1 MKLTL
6 TTEGLLDPRKLS
18 AWSVE
23 RRRAI
28 HAAVAKGMV
37 SGGRDVREAAR
48 AQMRSAFQVRRA
60 SFVASLQAKVF
71 DRKPD
76 RLPALW
82 VGSRIP
88 WLGIHTQGGTVAG
101 RMLIPLLPTRIGPK
115 RFKAVID
122 GLMRSGNAFF
132 VEKNGRVLL
141 MAENLR
147 ENAAQ
152 LGRFKRA
159 ERERSGVKRLQRG
172 QEIPIAV
179 LVRRVDLKRRF
190 DLAAGAQRALP
201 ALARAIEREFGH
213 RDVIT

>member
-6 TTEGLLDPRKLS
+6 ATSGLLDPRQLS
-18 AWSVE
+18 AWSAE

-28 HAAVAKGMV
+28 HAAVAKGMT
-37 SGGRDVREAAR
+37 SGGREVREAAR
-48 AQMRSAFQVRRA
+48 AQMRSAFAVRRT
-60 SFVASLQAKVF
+60 SFVSSMQTKLF
-71 DRKPD
+71 DRKPE

-88 WLGIHTQGGTVAG
+88 WLGIHTQGGTVSG
-101 RMLIPLLPTRIGPK
+101 NLLIPLLPGRIGPK

-141 MAENLR
+141 MAENIQ

-152 LGRFKRA
+152 LARFKRA
-159 ERERSGVKRLQRG
+159 ERQRSGVKRLQRG

-179 LVRRVDLKRRF
+179 LVRRVDLKRRL
-190 DLAAGAQRALP
+190 DLAAGVQRALP
-201 ALARAIEREFGH
+201 ALARAIQQEL
-213 RDVIT
+213 DKV

>member
-6 TTEGLLDPRKLS
+6 TASGLLDPRRLS
-18 AWSVE
+18 AWSAE

-28 HAAVAKGMV
+28 HAAVAKGMA

-60 SFVASLQAKVF
+60 NFVASLQVKVF
-71 DRKPD
+71 NRKPD

-88 WLGIHTQGGTVAG
+88 WLGIHERGGTVAG

-115 RFKAVID
+115 RFKVVID
-122 GLMRSGNAFF
+122 SLMRSGNAFF

-141 MAENLR
+141 MAENIR
-147 ENAAQ
+147 ENANV

-159 ERERSGVKRLQRG
+159 ERERTGVKRLQRG

-190 DLAAGAQRALP
+190 DLAAGVQRTLP
-201 ALARAIEREFGH
+201 ALVRAIEREFGH

>member
-6 TTEGLLDPRKLS
+6 TTSGLLDPRRLS

-101 RMLIPLLPTRIGPK
+101 RMLIPLLPGRIGPK
-115 RFKAVID
+115 RFRQVID

-141 MAENLR
+141 MAENIR
-147 ENAAQ
+147 ENTAQ
-152 LGRFKRA
+152 LNRFKRA

-190 DLAAGAQRALP
+190 DLAAGVQGALP
-201 ALARAIEREFGH
+201 KLAAAIGREL
-213 RDVIT
+213 DKL

>member
-115 RFKAVID
+115 RFRQVID

>member
-6 TTEGLLDPRKLS
+6 ATSGLLDPRQLS
-18 AWSVE
+18 AWSVQ
-23 RRRAI
+23 RQRAI
-28 HAAVAKGMV
+28 HAAVAQGMKT
-37 SGGRDVREAAR
+37 GGREVREAVR

-60 SFVASLQAKVF
+60 SFVASMQAKVF
-71 DRKPD
+71 DQKPE

-88 WLGIHTQGGTVAG
+88 WLGIHAHGGTVAG

-115 RFKAVID
+115 RFRQVID

-141 MAENLR
+141 MAENIR
-147 ENAAQ
+147 ENTAQ
-152 LGRFKRA
+152 LNRFKRA

-190 DLAAGAQRALP
+190 DLAAGVQGALP
-201 ALARAIEREFGH
+201 ALARAIERELG
-213 RDVIT
+213 RV

>member
-6 TTEGLLDPRKLS
+6 ATSGLLDPRRLS
-18 AWSVE
+18 AWSAE

-37 SGGRDVREAAR
+37 SGGREVREAAR
-48 AQMRSAFQVRRA
+48 AQMRSAFQIRRA

-101 RMLIPLLPTRIGPK
+101 RMLIPLLPGRIGPK
-115 RFKAVID
+115 RFRQVID

-152 LGRFKRA
+152 LNRFKRA
-159 ERERSGVKRLQRG
+159 ERERRGVKRLQRG

-190 DLAAGAQRALP
+190 DLAAGVQGALP
-201 ALARAIEREFGH
+201 KLAAAIGREL
-213 RDVIT
+213 DKL

>member
-1 MKLTL
+1 MRISL
-6 TTEGLLDPRKLS
+6 TTTGLLEPRRLA
-18 AWSVE
+18 AWTAE
-23 RRRAI
+23 RRRAL
-28 HAAVAKGMV
+28 HAAVAKGMR
-37 SGGRDVREAAR
+37 SGGRAVRDAAR
-48 AQMRSAFQVRRA
+48 SEMRRAFAVKRA
-60 SFVASLQAKVF
+60 SFIASMQAKVF
-71 DRKPD
+71 DQKPE

-88 WLGIHTQGGTVAG
+88 WLGIHARGGTISG
-101 RMLIPLLPTRIGPK
+101 HLLIPLLPGRIGPK

-132 VEKNGRVLL
+132 VEKNGRTLL

-190 DLAAGAQRALP
+190 DLPGAAQRALP
-201 ALARAIEREFGH
+201 ALARAIERELG
-213 RDVIT
+213 RR

>member
-6 TTEGLLDPRKLS
+6 TTSGLLDPRRLS
-18 AWSVE
+18 AWSAE

-28 HAAVAKGMV
+28 HAAVAKGMAA
-37 SGGRDVREAAR
+37 GGREVREAAR

-60 SFVASLQAKVF
+60 NFVASLQAKVF
-71 DRKPD
+71 NRKPD

-88 WLGIHTQGGTVAG
+88 WLGIHERGGTVAG

-122 GLMRSGNAFF
+122 SLMRSGNAFF
-132 VEKNGRVLL
+132 VEKNGCVLL
-141 MAENLR
+141 MAENIR
-147 ENAAQ
+147 ENANV

-179 LVRRVDLKRRF
+179 LVRRVELKRRF
-190 DLAAGAQRALP
+190 DLAAGVQGALP
-201 ALARAIEREFGH
+201 KLAAAIGREL
-213 RDVIT
+213 DKL

>member
-6 TTEGLLDPRKLS
+6 ATSGLLDPRQLS
-18 AWSVE
+18 AWSVQ
-23 RRRAI
+23 RQRAI
-28 HAAVAKGMV
+28 HAAVAQGMKT
-37 SGGRDVREAAR
+37 GGREVREAVR

-60 SFVASLQAKVF
+60 SFVASMQAKVF
-71 DRKPD
+71 DQKPE

-88 WLGIHTQGGTVAG
+88 WLGIHAHGGTVAG

-115 RFKAVID
+115 RFRQVID

-132 VEKNGRVLL
+132 VEKNGHVLL
-141 MAENLR
+141 MAENIR

-152 LGRFKRA
+152 LARFKRV

-190 DLAAGAQRALP
+190 DLTTGVQRALP
-201 ALARAIEREFGH
+201 GLTRAIERELV
-213 RDVIT
+213 RL

>member
-6 TTEGLLDPRKLS
+6 ATSGLLDPRRLS
-18 AWSVE
+18 AWSAE

-71 DRKPD
+71 DQKPE

-88 WLGIHTQGGTVAG
+88 WLGIHTHGGTVAG
-101 RMLIPLLPTRIGPK
+101 RMLIPLLPGRIGPK
-115 RFKAVID
+115 RFRQVID

-141 MAENLR
+141 MAENIR
-147 ENAAQ
+147 ENTAQ
-152 LGRFKRA
+152 LNRFKRA

-190 DLAAGAQRALP
+190 DLAAGVQGALP
-201 ALARAIEREFGH
+201 KLAAAIGREL
-213 RDVIT
+213 DKL

>member
-6 TTEGLLDPRKLS
+6 ATSGLLDPRKLS
-18 AWSVE
+18 AWSAE

-71 DRKPD
+71 DRKPE

-88 WLGIHTQGGTVAG
+88 WLGIHTHGGTVAG
-101 RMLIPLLPTRIGPK
+101 RMLIPLLPGRIGPK
-115 RFKAVID
+115 RFRQVID

-147 ENAAQ
+147 ENTAQ
-152 LGRFKRA
+152 LNRFKRA

-179 LVRRVDLKRRF
+179 LVRRVELKRRF
-190 DLAAGAQRALP
+190 DLAAGVQGALP
-201 ALARAIEREFGH
+201 KLAAAIGREL
-213 RDVIT
+213 DKL

>member
-6 TTEGLLDPRKLS
+6 ATSGLLDPRQLS
-18 AWSVE
+18 AWSTQ

-28 HAAVAKGMV
+28 HAAVAKGMAI
-37 SGGRDVREAAR
+37 GGREVREAAR
-48 AQMRSAFQVRRA
+48 VQMRSAFAVRRA
-60 SFVASLQAKVF
+60 SFVSSMQTKVF
-71 DRKPD
+71 DQKPE

-88 WLGIHTQGGTVAG
+88 WLGIHAQGGALAG
-101 RMLIPLLPTRIGPK
+101 RMLIPLLPNRIGRK

-141 MAENLR
+141 MAENLQ

-152 LGRFKRA
+152 LARFKRA
-159 ERERSGVKRLQRG
+159 ERQRSGVKRLQRG

-179 LVRRVDLKRRF
+179 LVRRVDLKRRL
-190 DLAAGAQRALP
+190 DLAAGVQRALP
-201 ALARAIEREFGH
+201 ALARAIQREL
-213 RDVIT
+213 DQA

>member
-6 TTEGLLDPRKLS
+6 ATSGLLDPRKLS
-18 AWSVE
+18 AWSAE

-28 HAAVAKGMV
+28 HAAVAKGMT
-37 SGGRDVREAAR
+37 SGGREVREAAR
-48 AQMRSAFQVRRA
+48 ARMRSAFQVRRA

-71 DRKPD
+71 DQKPE

-88 WLGIHTQGGTVAG
+88 WLGIHTQGGTVSG
-101 RMLIPLLPTRIGPK
+101 NLLIPLLPGRIGPK
-115 RFKAVID
+115 RFRQVID

-159 ERERSGVKRLQRG
+159 ERERRGVKRLQRG

-179 LVRRVDLKRRF
+179 LVRRVDLKRRL
-190 DLAAGAQRALP
+190 DLAAGVQRVLP
-201 ALARAIEREFGH
+201 GLARAIQRELDNML
-213 RDVIT
+213 R

>member
-18 AWSVE
+18 AWSAQ
-23 RRRAI
+23 RRRVI
-28 HAAVAKGMV
+28 HAAVAKGMT
-37 SGGRDVREAAR
+37 SGGREVREAAR

-60 SFVASLQAKVF
+60 SFVSSMQTKVF
-71 DRKPD
+71 DRKPE

-88 WLGIHTQGGTVAG
+88 WLGIHTHGGTVAG
-101 RMLIPLLPTRIGPK
+101 HMLIPLLPGRIGPK
-115 RFKAVID
+115 RFRQVID

-132 VEKNGRVLL
+132 VEKDGRVLL
-141 MAENLR
+141 MAENLQ

-152 LGRFKRA
+152 LNRFKRA

-179 LVRRVDLKRRF
+179 LVRQVDLKRRF
-190 DLAAGAQRALP
+190 DLGAAVQPALSG
-201 ALARAIEREFGH
+201 LARAIQREL
-213 RDVIT
+213 DQA

>member
-6 TTEGLLDPRKLS
+6 ATSGLLDPRQLS
-18 AWSVE
+18 AWSTQ

-28 HAAVAKGMV
+28 HAAVAKGMAV
-37 SGGRDVREAAR
+37 GGREVREAAR
-48 AQMRSAFQVRRA
+48 AQMRSAFEVRRA
-60 SFVASLQAKVF
+60 SFVASMSVKVF

-88 WLGIHTQGGTVAG
+88 WLGIHTQGGTVSG
-101 RMLIPLLPTRIGPK
+101 NLLIPLLPGRIGPK
-115 RFKAVID
+115 RFRQVID

-132 VEKNGRVLL
+132 VEKDGRVLL
-141 MAENLR
+141 MAENLQ

-152 LGRFKRA
+152 LNRFKRA

-179 LVRRVDLKRRF
+179 LVRQVDLKRRF
-190 DLAAGAQRALP
+190 DLGAAVQPALP
-201 ALARAIEREFGH
+201 GVARAIQREL
-213 RDVIT
+213 DQA

>member
-1 MKLTL
+1 MRISL
-6 TTEGLLDPRKLS
+6 TTAGLLDPRQLA
-18 AWSVE
+18 AWSTE
-23 RRRAI
+23 RRRTI
-28 HAAVAKGMV
+28 HAAVARGMHA
-37 SGGRDVREAAR
+37 GGREVREAAR
-48 AQMRSAFQVRRA
+48 AQMRSAFAVRRA
-60 SFVASLQAKVF
+60 SFVASMSVKVF
-71 DRKPD
+71 DQKPE

-88 WLGIHTQGGTVAG
+88 WLGIHTQGGTVSG
-101 RMLIPLLPTRIGPK
+101 NLLIPLLPGRIGPK
-115 RFKAVID
+115 RFRQVID

-141 MAENLR
+141 MAENIQ

-152 LGRFKRA
+152 LARFKRA

-190 DLAAGAQRALP
+190 DLGAAVQPALSG
-201 ALARAIEREFGH
+201 LARAIERELG
-213 RDVIT
+213 RV

>member
-6 TTEGLLDPRKLS
+6 ATSGLLDPRRLS
-18 AWSVE
+18 AWSAE

-28 HAAVAKGMV
+28 HAAVAKGMA

-71 DRKPD
+71 DKKPD

-82 VGSRIP
+82 VGSRIA

-132 VEKNGRVLL
+132 VEKDGRVLL
-141 MAENLR
+141 MAENIR

-179 LVRRVDLKRRF
+179 LVRQVDLKRRF
-190 DLAAGAQRALP
+190 DLTTGVQRALP
-201 ALARAIEREFGH
+201 ALARAIEWEFGH

>member
-6 TTEGLLDPRKLS
+6 ATSGLLDPRRLS

-115 RFKAVID
+115 RFRQVID

-141 MAENLR
+141 MAENIR

-190 DLAAGAQRALP
+190 DLAAGVQGALP
-201 ALARAIEREFGH
+201 KLAAAIGREL
-213 RDVIT
+213 DKL

>member
-6 TTEGLLDPRKLS
+6 ATSGLLDPRKLS
-18 AWSVE
+18 AWSAE

-28 HAAVAKGMV
+28 HAAVAKGMA
-37 SGGRDVREAAR
+37 SGGREVREAAR

-71 DRKPD
+71 DQKPE

-88 WLGIHTQGGTVAG
+88 WLGIHTHGGTVAG
-101 RMLIPLLPTRIGPK
+101 RMLIPLLPGRIGPK
-115 RFKAVID
+115 RFRQVID

-159 ERERSGVKRLQRG
+159 ERERRGVKRLQR
-172 QEIPIAV
+172 A
-179 LVRRVDLKRRF
+179 RRSPSPCWC
-190 DLAAGAQRALP
+190 GGW
-201 ALARAIEREFGH
+201 I
-213 RDVIT
+213 